1 MGTKKEEK
9 RVYNLQKNRL
19 AWEKKWYV
27 LQNFWDLSEKW
38 NFKTEYFWIILVE
51 ASTDLVFAPIS
62 DFNII
67 YLS

>member
-38 NFKTEYFWIILVE
+38 IFETEYCFNILVE
-51 ASTDLVFAPIS
+51 ASTDLV
-62 DFNII
+62 
-67 YLS
+67 